1 MTSSVDMLTYMKLRG
16 DLSFGVAAF
25 NDVDAMIL
33 TQLSSIDYQDTMP
46 WARTVENLG
55 FSKWK
60 DRPRLTNVAKK
71 YKEKKEKENC
81 TQIQPK

>member
-33 TQLSSIDYQDTMP
+33 TQLSSIDSQYTMRGD
-46 WARTVENLG
+46 RTVEDRG
-55 FSKWK
+55 FC
-60 DRPRLTNVAKK
+60 N
-71 YKEKKEKENC
+71 
-81 TQIQPK
+81 